1 MKALVLNSG
10 GVDSTTCVALAIE
23 KYGKENVVTA
33 TLYYGQRHDKELEC
47 ARKVAEHY
55 GVRHIEEDISCV
67 MKYAGDVCS
76 LMKDS
81 KTEIPD
87 KSYAEQIA
95 ENGEGRVGTYV
106 PFRNGLLL
114 SIATAYAD
122 SLFPGQDAVV
132 VYGAHADDAA
142 GQAYADAVAEGS
154 LIKMADGTSKPIEDV
169 AVGDT
174 IWAFDT
180 ETQGLVR
187 SKVTA
192 KISKGVKPVYDTG
205 NGLLVSEKHIMWRA
219 GVSGSRRFV
228 AYNEMKRK
236 DATYKVYTWPTSDVH
251 VKNDR
256 DFILGY
262 IRGFLA
268 GDGHIEESGAI
279 AFYQNKSDVL
289 EEIKVLIKGLG
300 YSTTASVSPHG
311 TPANENTKQGY
322 SLQLSKGI
330 GWSLLDEC
338 AAHSGSE
345 DYARGYFNGFVIAEG
360 GYFYNKADNSSG
372 LHVSQSEIVNPEKV
386 ACFDSIL
393 QRLGI
398 ACIRWRNKHGVVDW
412 RFNKAYR
419 LVLRYGGTKL
429 DDILNKMCERV
440 NVTWLPQKQ
449 MQRISAPVKTVPC
462 WDLTTTAHSFVADG
476 VVVHNCSPA
485 FADAMDN
492 AISIG
497 TYGKIRVWRPLINL
511 NKAGVVAEGLRLK
524 VPYELTW
531 SCYKGGEKA
540 CGTCGTCIA
549 EGTPVIMADGTQKAI
564 ETLKPGDMVWSMDE
578 ETGRARAS
586 KVLNV
591 VCQGEKPVHT
601 IGGIR
606 MTDDHR
612 VYVRSAGGVPSFREV
627 STLKRADAEYF
638 GYVFPK
644 EFLFEEDEKQF
655 ALGYLRGFAEG
666 DGHIGERGVF
676 TCQDSKDVLDEFWA
690 LYDKHVAP
698 TKCNVHW
705 DPKREIFI
713 GSGGYGPVFA
723 ERTAY
728 SDNPSYL
735 RGYLNGMLIAEGC
748 GAYNPFNKSFAYVL
762 SQSTSANPEKCEMID
777 KAFAAYG
784 MAVTMWEDK
793 SFGFKAGGSA
803 MRHWRFTQPWRV
815 ALRYGASKR
824 ADLFA
829 RVFEKGVPM
838 RMDQIALGHY
848 PNPAGTAVVWDI
860 ETEGHTFFAGN
871 LLVHNCID
879 RKAAFEANG
888 VKDPIE
894 YV

>member
-142 GQAYADAVAEGS
+142 GQAYAD
-154 LIKMADGTSKPIEDV
+154 
-169 AVGDT
+169 
-174 IWAFDT
+174 
-180 ETQGLVR
+180 
-187 SKVTA
+187 
-192 KISKGVKPVYDTG
+192 
-205 NGLLVSEKHIMWRA
+205 
-219 GVSGSRRFV
+219 
-228 AYNEMKRK
+228 
-236 DATYKVYTWPTSDVH
+236 
-251 VKNDR
+251 
-256 DFILGY
+256 
-262 IRGFLA
+262 
-268 GDGHIEESGAI
+268 
-279 AFYQNKSDVL
+279 
-289 EEIKVLIKGLG
+289 
-300 YSTTASVSPHG
+300 
-311 TPANENTKQGY
+311 
-322 SLQLSKGI
+322 
-330 GWSLLDEC
+330 
-338 AAHSGSE
+338 
-345 DYARGYFNGFVIAEG
+345 
-360 GYFYNKADNSSG
+360 
-372 LHVSQSEIVNPEKV
+372 
-386 ACFDSIL
+386 
-393 QRLGI
+393 
-398 ACIRWRNKHGVVDW
+398 
-412 RFNKAYR
+412 
-419 LVLRYGGTKL
+419 
-429 DDILNKMCERV
+429 
-440 NVTWLPQKQ
+440 
-449 MQRISAPVKTVPC
+449 
-462 WDLTTTAHSFVADG
+462 
-476 VVVHNCSPA
+476 CSPA

-497 TYGKIRVWRPLINL
+497 TYGRIHVWRPLIHL

-612 VYVRSAGGVPSFREV
+612 VYVRSAGSVPSFREV

-644 EFLFEEDEKQF
+644 EFLFEEDDEQF

-723 ERTAY
+723 EKTAY

-748 GAYNPFNKSFAYVL
+748 GAYNPSNKSFAYVL

-777 KAFAAYG
+777 KAFVAYG
-784 MAVTMWEDK
+784 MDVTMWEDK

-824 ADLFA
+824 ADLFT
-829 RVFEKGVPM
+829 RIFEKGVSM
-838 RMDQIALGHY
+838 HMDQITLEHY
-848 PNPAGTAVVWDI
+848 PNPAGSAIVWDI
-860 ETEGHTFFAGN
+860 ETEGHTFFAGA